1 MGHWWGQILFILGLC
16 NFKFS
21 PKILWHSPPP
31 LCKYLSKCFAVLIGG
46 DWALAW
52 KFKPLAEE
60 SIKPS
65 DTSCD
70 SPAPKINVNY

>member
-1 MGHWWGQILFILGLC
+1 MGHWWGHWDYAIL
-16 NFKFS
+16 NFPQKFCDT
-21 PKILWHSPPP
+21 PPP

-52 KFKPLAEE
+52 KFKQLAEE